1 MVAVPSDADLAT
13 EALAG
18 SQEAY
23 RELVSRYATAAVNLS
38 ARLVRDRALAE
49 DLAQEAF
56 VRAFTRLASYDP
68 RRKFSSWFLQVVHNV
83 AVDHLRR
90 KRLSTVPLDDPPATN
105 QLTLSASSTEPSPA
119 AHAEREELRRA
130 LEQALAAIRPEY
142 REALVLH
149 YQEGLTLAEISGV
162 IGSPIGTIKTFPHRG
177 RAEMASILAGQG
189 WGGGRTASS
198 KPDAA
203 EVRRVSRDRE
213 QT

>member
-49 DLAQEAF
+49 DLAQKAF

-142 REALVLH
+142 REALVPSLPGGSDARRDLRGDWLADRH
-149 YQEGLTLAEISGV
+149 HQDVSTSGPSGDGIDTGGTGLGRWSNGIVETRCS
-162 IGSPIGTIKTFPHRG
+162 RG
-177 RAEMASILAGQG
+177 
-189 WGGGRTASS
+189 
-198 KPDAA
+198 P
-203 EVRRVSRDRE
+203 
-213 QT
+213 